1 MKLSQLIYFK
11 TVAESGKIAIAAK
24 KLYVSA
30 PALSIAI
37 ANLEK
42 ELGVQLFER
51 SINKIVLNEQGRL
64 YLTHVNKILEDI
76 SQAKQE
82 VQELNASLEESL
94 TSISKQE
101 TIDPNV
107 VQ

>member
-11 TVAESGKIAIAAK
+11 TVAETGKISLAAK

-37 ANLEK
+37 GNLEK

-51 SINKIVLNEQGRL
+51 TVNRIVLNEQGKL

-76 SQAKQE
+76 TLAKQE
-82 VQELNASLEESL
+82 VQDLN
-94 TSISKQE
+94 TSIEASIGANSAEE
-101 TIDPNV
+101 TLD
-107 VQ
+107 Q

>member
-1 MKLSQLIYFK
+1 MKLNQLIYFK
-11 TVAESGKIAIAAK
+11 TVAETGKISLAAK

-51 SINKIVLNEQGRL
+51 TVNRIVLNEQGKL
-64 YLTHVNKILEDI
+64 YLTHVNKILGDI
-76 SQAKQE
+76 SLAKQE
-82 VQELNASLEESL
+82 VQDLNTNIEASLDGLFEE
-94 TSISKQE
+94 E
-101 TIDPNV
+101 TP
-107 VQ
+107 